1 YGLEIPQL
9 FLVNVSVPAEVEQA
23 LDARSSMNA
32 IGDLAAYQAYQLGQA
47 MPVAAANPAGGL
59 ARAGVGLGMGMA
71 MAGPPRG
78 ASTARAPPAAGAP
91 RPPPGAAWHLV
102 GGGAAVGPLAPEALR
117 HAVAEG
123 RLRRDTLVWSAG
135 MPDWVPAGE
144 VPALAVLLGPPPIP
158 RG

>member
-1 YGLEIPQL
+1 
-9 FLVNVSVPAEVEQA
+9 

-59 ARAGVGLGMGMA
+59 AGAGVGLGMGMA
-71 MAGPPRG
+71 MVGPARG
-78 ASTARAPPAAGAP
+78 ASTAGAPP
-91 RPPPGAAWHLV
+91 PPPGAAWHLV
-102 GGGAAVGPLAPEALR
+102 EAGAAVGPLAREALR
-117 HAVAEG
+117 RAAAEG
-123 RLRRDTLVWSAG
+123 RLRRDPLVWSAG
-135 MPDWVPAGE
+135 MPDWAPAGE